1 MAKREKN
8 DDVEMIATWRLPV
21 AATLGSAVRAH
32 GLLLEV
38 RSRLPL
44 AYKKAVAVDGGSI
57 TLVMPESE
65 KAAFS
70 AVSSIVTKC
79 LDKIEELPV
88 IPREIQ
94 DILTISATER
104 HRWLADGRLPSAGT
118 RTVKLRGRAKKITF
132 HVFDPRIVEGLLDSG
147 IIDLWREED
156 AAAAKENRRRAAYKA
171 KLTRSLKSNKN
182 QSPSKDIKPDASAAD
197 MPGWEEF
204 RAQGFLR

>member
-8 DDVEMIATWRLPV
+8 DDVEMIATWPLPV

-44 AYKKAVAVDGGSI
+44 AYKKSVAVDGTTI
-57 TLVMPESE
+57 TLVMPESD

-70 AVSSIVTKC
+70 AVSSIVAKC

-132 HVFDPRIVEGLLDSG
+132 HVFDPKIVEGLLDSG
-147 IIDLWREED
+147 IIDSWRED
-156 AAAAKENRRRAAYKA
+156 DAVAAAENRRRAAYKA
-171 KLTRSLKSNKN
+171 KLTRSLKSRKN
-182 QSPSKDIKPDASAAD
+182 QSQSKDIKPDAAAAD
-197 MPGWEEF
+197 MSGWEEF
-204 RAQGFLR
+204 HAQGFLR